1 MVWWF
6 AIPAII
12 GGLVA
17 WGVFLDKKQQERLNG
32 KKIAILGARESGKSR
47 FFEFIATNKFAYDTD
62 PKHYEQTRSRE
73 SIKDKYHVNKMEKNI
88 SGISVEFDLANSY
101 DIGGGQY
108 SYGNWKEVAKNADF
122 LLYLIDSDRLFYSP
136 QYHETIKKDIA
147 AIEEIVHKRNSN
159 DEDNKHNQF
168 DGLMIVANKMDKLSG
183 SDDWES
189 RIINHPII
197 QESCLKLGGT
207 KYCKLVM
214 GSLKN
219 EQSAEALLKNVL
231 ETL

>member
-17 WGVFLDKKQQERLNG
+17 LGAFLSKDQQKRLDG
-32 KKIAILGARESGKSR
+32 KKIGILGAAASGKSR
-47 FFEFIATNKFAYDTD
+47 FFEFIATNKFAHNAA
-62 PKHYEQTRSRE
+62 HYEQTRSRD
-73 SIKDKYHVNKMEKNI
+73 SIQSQYNVDKVEKKI
-88 SGISVEFDLANSY
+88 SGITVEFDLANSI
-101 DIGGGQY
+101 DVGGQEI
-108 SYGNWKEVAKNADF
+108 SYGDWKKVAKNADF
-122 LLYLIDSDRLFYSP
+122 LLYLIDSDRLFHSP

-147 AIEEIVHKRNSN
+147 AIEEIVREKN
-159 DEDNKHNQF
+159 F

-183 SDDWES
+183 SHDWES
-189 RIINHPII
+189 RIINHTII
-197 QESCLKLGGT
+197 QASRLKLGGT
-207 KYCKLVM
+207 NKCKLVM

-219 EQSAEALLKNVL
+219 EQSAETLLKNVL

>member
-32 KKIAILGARESGKSR
+32 KKITILGARESGKSR
-47 FFEFIATNKFAYDTD
+47 FFEFIATNQFAHDTS
-62 PKHYEQTRSRE
+62 HYEQTRKRVT
-73 SIKDKYHVNKMEKNI
+73 IKDKYHVDKMEKNI
-88 SGISVEFDLANSY
+88 SGITVKFDLANSY
-101 DIGGGQY
+101 DIGGGQN
-108 SYGNWKEVAKNADF
+108 SYGDWEKVAKNANF
-122 LLYLIDSDRLFYSP
+122 LLYLIDSDRLFHSP

-147 AIEEIVHKRNSN
+147 AIEEIVRKRNSN

-168 DGLMIVANKMDKLSG
+168 DGLMIVANQMDKLSG
-183 SDDWES
+183 NHDWES

-197 QESCLKLGGT
+197 QASRLKLGGT
-207 KYCKLVM
+207 NYCKLVM